1 MTDPKDKDK
10 YGCFEELAR
19 YEREGEDFRILV
31 VDRGSDTTILAPH
44 GGKIE
49 SMTSEI
55 AKAIAGQEFNLYC
68 FEGIK
73 KNCNYETLHITSHRF
88 DEPNCIQLLSRS
100 PHVFAVHGCDGNHKT
115 IYVGGRNKAL
125 RKSLTLN
132 LREAGLIVQ
141 ESSRRF
147 AGEEE
152 SNICNRGATG
162 EGIQFEVT
170 KGLRGSSTINE
181 FVATVR
187 TILLSQRVA

>member
-1 MTDPKDKDK
+1 MIDRQHKDK
-10 YGCFEELAR
+10 YICFEELAR
-19 YEREGEDFRILV
+19 YEREGKDFRILV
-31 VDRGSDTTILAPH
+31 GARGSDTTILAPH

-55 AKAIAGQEFNLYC
+55 AQAIAGQEFNLYC

-73 KNCNYETLHITSHRF
+73 RQCNYEALHISSHRF
-88 DEPNCIQLLSRS
+88 DEPNCIQLLTHSR
-100 PHVFAVHGCDGNHKT
+100 HVFAIHGCDCNHKT
-115 IYVGGRNKAL
+115 IYVGGRNKTL
-125 RKSLTLN
+125 RKSLTWN
-132 LREAGLIVQ
+132 LREVGLIAQ
-141 ESSRRF
+141 ESNHRF

-162 EGIQFEVT
+162 EGIQFELT